1 MSKIKA
7 IDQLDALLLGC
18 EEMVLGAADRDVPDR
33 KGADID
39 ATASFIALRLSQRRL
54 AALPVAS
61 PVGVERRTPRGTAA
75 RRAIPCDAAERR
87 RLLGRLIASRPEL
100 PIRISMA
107 FKSREPQDEEVAEML
122 NELLRS
128 EDGPVAG

>member
-1 MSKIKA
+1 MNKIKA

-18 EEMVLGAADRDVPDR
+18 EDMVLGAADNDVPDR
-33 KGADID
+33 EGADVD

-54 AALPVAS
+54 VTS

-75 RRAIPCDAAERR
+75 RRAIPRDAAGRR